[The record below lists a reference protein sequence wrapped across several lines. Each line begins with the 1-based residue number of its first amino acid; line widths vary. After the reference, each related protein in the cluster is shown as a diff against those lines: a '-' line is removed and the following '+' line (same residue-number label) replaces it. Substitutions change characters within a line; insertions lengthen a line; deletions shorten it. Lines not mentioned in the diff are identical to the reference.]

1 MRRAEAYFDIR
12 AHVMGAAASAPP
24 SQPDE
29 PATQPVTTLADAEW
43 KSPCRKALYG
53 MVMDGLEQL
62 IATAPPGHKQEMG
75 SVYTRLLD
83 WYVWDGN

>member
-1 MRRAEAYFDIR
+1 MGAFFDIGQH
-12 AHVMGAAASAPP
+12 AMGAAASTPP
-24 SQPDE
+24 AQPE
-29 PATQPVTTLADAEW
+29 EHSTQPTTPPDPEW
-43 KSPCRKALYG
+43 TSPCRKALYG